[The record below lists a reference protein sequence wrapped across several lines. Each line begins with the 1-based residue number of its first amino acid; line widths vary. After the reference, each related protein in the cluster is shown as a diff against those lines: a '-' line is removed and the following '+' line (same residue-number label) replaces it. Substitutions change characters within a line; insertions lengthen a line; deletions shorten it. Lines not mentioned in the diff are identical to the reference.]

1 MFFTRRSPPA
11 LCSVAVATLTAL
23 GALSQPASA
32 VQLQVTQLPFL
43 PSTTTAEGMGLNSK
57 GEVVG
62 IALDGQGSVRSW
74 YWSAAAGA
82 KEIGAGVYSSA
93 FVYDINDGG
102 MAVGNGSFANGT
114 QSFTW
119 QNGALRL
126 VGTNGTALRGA
137 RGINNAGAVVGEI
150 PGPNGTAGAAGV
162 FYPRGSQ
169 PVSLGI
175 PAGGR
180 GAYGTAINERGTVVG
195 YSSASNGSLA
205 FIWTGIAGMRELN
218 TPLGT
223 AGAEASGVN
232 AQDDVVG
239 SVLGPDG
246 IRRAAFWSGGTGMPT
261 LVSGA
266 GAYTVGFNLN
276 DIGQMV
282 GVTGEGMDSTKA
294 FLWSRSGGLVMV
306 DSLLAPGS
314 TVGVLS
320 VRDITAEGVMVGR
333 GTNGSAVL
341 ITPTGTLN
349 WQGVAG
355 GRFNDATQW
364 EHGFAPGRLVDVAV
378 AGPSSQTVTMGND
391 TTVKSL
397 TVGGGSGRP
406 TVTLQN
412 GAQLIA
418 LSGSVVVEGGG
429 TLAGD
434 GRIAGSVLNH
444 GTVQPVHLRID
455 GGLTN
460 QGLLTGTGRIDGNV
474 VNTGAIRVGAG
485 QSLVLAGQSALTNS
499 GKVEVRGGELETR
512 GSFVNAAGGR
522 ISLEGGV
529 LRAADGVTNRGS
541 IEFGFGSASV
551 LGTVVTTAGGRVVVS
566 GTGQALFYDG
576 MEVLAGGELRVAAG
590 SQALFYGMMRQRNGA
605 LMSGTGTKFYEGGL
619 AIGNSPGV
627 AVDEGN
633 ISFGTSNVYEAE
645 LGDNAYDRLLVGGE
659 LHFGG
664 TLKLMAWDGF
674 EAHAGQRFDLFD
686 WGAVSGAFD
695 TVDTSALDLG
705 AGLAVDTS
713 RLYLDGTVAITA
725 VPEPAPSAL
734 LALGMA
740 TLALRR
746 LRASV
751 CRPD

>member
-1 MFFTRRSPPA
+1 MFSTRRSPTA
-11 LCSVAVATLTAL
+11 LRSVAVASLAAL
-23 GALSQPASA
+23 GALSQPVSA

-43 PSTTTAEGMGLNSK
+43 AGMTTAEGMALNSK

-74 YWSAAAGA
+74 YWSAATGA
-82 KEIGAGVYSSA
+82 KEVGAGAYSSA
-93 FVYDINDGG
+93 FVYDINESG
-102 MAVGNGSFANGT
+102 MAVGNGSSANGT

-119 QNGALRL
+119 QNGSLRL
-126 VGTNGTALRGA
+126 VGSNGTALRGA

-150 PGPNGTAGAAGV
+150 PGPNGTVGPAGV
-162 FYPRGSQ
+162 FYPRGTQS
-169 PVSLGI
+169 VSLGV

-195 YSSASNGSLA
+195 NSSASSGLLA
-205 FIWTGIAGMRELN
+205 FIWTGNAGMRELN
-218 TPLGT
+218 TPLGMVS
-223 AGAEASGVN
+223 AEAAGVN

-239 SVLGPDG
+239 SVLGGDG
-246 IRRAAFWSGGTGMPT
+246 IRRAAVWSGGAGMPT

-266 GAYTVGFNLN
+266 GAYTVGYNLN
-276 DIGQMV
+276 DIGQVV
-282 GVTGEGMDSTKA
+282 GVTGESTDSTKA

-306 DSLLAPGS
+306 DSLLASGS
-314 TVGVLS
+314 TLGVLS

-341 ITPTGTLN
+341 ITPTGTLS

-364 EHGFAPGRLVDVAV
+364 EHGFAPSRLVDVAV
-378 AGPSSQTVTMGND
+378 AGPSSQTVTMAND

-412 GAQLIA
+412 GAQLTA
-418 LSGSVVVEGGG
+418 LSGSVVVEDGG

-434 GRIAGSVLNH
+434 GRIAGSVLNR
-444 GTVQPVHLRID
+444 GTVQPLHLRID

-485 QSLVLAGQSALTNS
+485 QALVLVGPSALTNS
-499 GKVEVRGGELETR
+499 GRVELRGGELETH
-512 GSFVNAAGGR
+512 GSLVNAAGGR

-541 IEFGFGSASV
+541 IEFGFGSATV
-551 LGTVVTTAGGRVVVS
+551 HGIVVTTAGGRVVVS
-566 GTGQALFYDG
+566 GTGQALFNDG
-576 MEVLAGGELRVAAG
+576 LEVQAGGELRVAAG
-590 SQALFYGMMRQRNGA
+590 SQALFYGMVRQRNGA

-627 AVDEGN
+627 AVDEGS
-633 ISFGTSNVYEAE
+633 ISFGLSNVYEAE
-645 LGDNAYDRLLVGGE
+645 LGDDAHDRLLVGGE

-664 TLKLMAWDGF
+664 TLKLIAWDGF
-674 EAHAGQRFDLFD
+674 EAQAGQRFDLFD
-686 WGAVSGAFD
+686 WGTVSGTFD
-695 TVDTSALDLG
+695 VVDMSALGLG
-705 AGLAVDTS
+705 AGLTVDTS
-713 RLYLDGTVAITA
+713 RLYLDGTIAITA
-725 VPEPAPSAL
+725 VPEPAPGAL

-746 LRASV
+746 LRATG
-751 CRPD
+751 RTPD